1 VNDLLYR
8 ILSKCFLGALL
19 ALAMSTE
26 ARALSITPATYN
38 IMEFDETSESKILA
52 EINSDYP
59 GVVLAYKQNVGG
71 SEEGPF
77 ASSYST
83 TFANSSSQPEDA
95 TISYVSGAF
104 ISNAEKY
111 LLVKDGN
118 HDPTGYLFDLSA
130 LKWNGTETLSITGF
144 WPGGGSISHVSILTR
159 GSAQVPDGG
168 ATLMLLG
175 IGLMSVL
182 TIRRLGLPPTK

>member
-1 VNDLLYR
+1 MNDLLYR

-19 ALAMSTE
+19 ALAMGTE
-26 ARALSITPATYN
+26 ARALLITPTTTPS
-38 IMEFDETSESKILA
+38 IMEFSMTSEAQIIA
-52 EINSDYP
+52 AINNVFNPDP
-59 GVVLAYKQNVGG
+59 VLAYKQNFGG

-77 ASSYST
+77 ASSYTT
-83 TFANSSSQPEDA
+83 TFSNSTSDPSNA
-95 TISYVSGAF
+95 TIDYIGGSF
-104 ISNAEKY
+104 ISNPEKY

-118 HDPTGYLFDLSA
+118 HTPTGYLYNISLWDGMEDLV
-130 LKWNGTETLSITGF
+130 LENF
-144 WPGGGSISHVSILTR
+144 WPQGGAISHVSILTR

-182 TIRRLGLPPTK
+182 TIRRLGLPPTR

>member
-1 VNDLLYR
+1 MKHLL
-8 ILSKCFLGALL
+8 LTVSSKCFRGALL
-19 ALAMSTE
+19 ALALGVQ
-26 ARALSITPATYN
+26 ARALSITPATIN
-38 IMEFDETSESKILA
+38 IMTFDEPSESKILA
-52 EINSDYP
+52 EISSNYP
-59 GVVLAYKQNVGG
+59 GVALAYKQNVGG

-83 TFANSSSQPEDA
+83 TFANSSSEPEDA
-95 TISYVSGAF
+95 TISYVSGPF
-104 ISNAEKY
+104 ISNAERY

-118 HDPTGYLFDLSA
+118 HDPSGYPFNLSA
-130 LKWNGTETLSITGF
+130 LGWTGTEMLFVTDF
-144 WPGGGSISHVSILTR
+144 WPRGGSISHVSILTR

-182 TIRRLGLPPTK
+182 TVRRLGLPPTK